1 MAPNERLAKRHL
13 CSQGE
18 GRGTWRVPGWSE
30 GLGAGRR
37 SVPAPGLHAGDGGA
51 GGCARLRVGGSIVR
65 GMVIS
70 TVGFLIIG
78 IICSPSFSPAN

>member
-1 MAPNERLAKRHL
+1 M
-13 CSQGE
+13 G
-18 GRGTWRVPGWSE
+18 GRNT
-30 GLGAGRR
+30 A
-37 SVPAPGLHAGDGGA
+37 APGPRMGDGGA
-51 GGCARLRVGGSIVR
+51 GGCARPRVGGSVVR

>member
-1 MAPNERLAKRHL
+1 MGPRAE
-13 CSQGE
+13 Q
-18 GRGTWRVPGWSE
+18 
-30 GLGAGRR
+30 GAGCMGGRNTA
-37 SVPAPGLHAGDGGA
+37 APGPRTGDGGA
-51 GGCARLRVGGSIVR
+51 GGCARPRVGGSIVR